1 MKRKDL
7 REKKCDKM
15 CLFLCFGV
23 FIIFFLVFYLGELV
37 FNILFLVEIYR
48 ESFLIWF
55 TIIVGF
61 LGLSLVII

>member
-1 MKRKDL
+1 
-7 REKKCDKM
+7 M

-37 FNILFLVEIYR
+37 FNILFLVEIYW

-55 TIIVGF
+55 IIIVGF
-61 LGLSLVII
+61 LGLLLVII